1 MTSPRVVVKVIVI
14 IHYHIFQIVINI
26 VTIVVRITV
35 IPNSHSEHIV
45 CYQDMIIV
53 MMIV

>member
-1 MTSPRVVVKVIVI
+1 MISPRVEVKVIVI
-14 IHYHIFQIVINI
+14 IHYHIFKIVIKI
-26 VTIVVRITV
+26 VTIIVRITV

-53 MMIV
+53 IMIV